1 MTKLSLKV
9 AIQGDR
15 ASFHEIAAQRYY
27 QESVELLYC
36 QTFEETFALLHSGG
50 ADRAFVA
57 VSNTAHGTITEV
69 AKLINVHP
77 VKTEGTHDLP
87 IEQHL
92 IGTSSANLGTIQR
105 VVSHPV
111 ALSQCSIYL
120 SERLAHS
127 QKTEYHDTS
136 AAVEYIKTL
145 NSPGVAAIGSEAAA
159 TLHGMRIIKRAI
171 QDDPNNVTTFQ
182 SFVRQ

>member
-1 MTKLSLKV
+1 MTKPLLKV

-15 ASFHEIAAQRYY
+15 ASFHEIAAHRYY
-27 QESVELLYC
+27 QETVELLYC
-36 QTFEETFALLHSGG
+36 QTFEETFALLTNGS

-69 AKLINVHP
+69 STLIQLHS
-77 VKTEGTHDLP
+77 VKIEGAHDLP

-92 IGTSSANLGTIQR
+92 IGAPTATVQTIQR
-105 VVSHPV
+105 VISHPV

-120 SERLAHS
+120 NGELMHS
-127 QKTEYHDTS
+127 QKDEYHDTS
-136 AAVEYIKTL
+136 AAVAHIKAL
-145 NSPGVAAIGSEAAA
+145 NSPEVVAIGSEAAA